1 MAMMVVG
8 VFVDSG
14 DFRRAAW
21 CRKVGRYSTVVV
33 VAAAKQYIPVV
44 VAKKKSQFYIFFNIF
59 SMNCGFLVL
68 VFFV

>member
-33 VAAAKQYIPVV
+33 AAKQCISVV
-44 VAKKKSQFYIFFNIF
+44 VAKKNRSSIFFFNIF
-59 SMNCGFLVL
+59 FQ
-68 VFFV
+68 